1 MPRKSERST
10 RHFPHG
16 EQAPTAHPGA
26 GCPVPPEVTE
36 RLMAFKRAHGV
47 RWKAALCELW
57 MQGQDWNDSELRRA
71 RNLIGPTGLYTIK
84 L

>member
-1 MPRKSERST
+1 MQSER
-10 RHFPHG
+10 RAQRCPRYG
-16 EQAPTAHPGA
+16 QAPTDHDGA
-26 GCPVPPEVTE
+26 GCPVRPEVTE
-36 RLMAFKRAHGV
+36 RLVAFKRAHGV

-71 RNLIGPTGLYTIK
+71 RNLIGPSGLYRIA

>member
-1 MPRKSERST
+1 MRSKSERRS
-10 RHFPHG
+10 RHCPHCG
-16 EQAPTAHPGA
+16 QWTEHSPA
-26 GCPVPPEVTE
+26 GCPVPPEVTN
-36 RLMAFKRAHGV
+36 RLLAFKRAHGV

-71 RNLIGPTGLYTIK
+71 RNLIGPSGLYKIT